1 MKIIC
6 TMEGDPGERLDA
18 ILEAFPVDV
27 SSTTSVKVP
36 GLRKDARIYKVDTEK
51 SPLIPEG
58 ADVGDPFIIDTKP
71 GREIACHPHLVGWE
85 LGVLCLDGAREF
97 HKAVDGLSMIRR
109 DGLAILHILRGA
121 PAYRL
126 AEVMQRWLPT
136 LSVRTEYRQDGY
148 RSHTEREI
156 GVTFRDYSAL
166 DSLEGSVET
175 LLIPDTYA
183 TGRSAEAALKDLF
196 NAGVE
201 PSKIVLYGFIAIPA
215 LIRLG
220 ALTSEHGIELVSF
233 AICDIAQLA
242 HNDYDMPL
250 YGLDESLCQATGDL
264 SHLGS
269 IVDTETLREMITSY
283 VVGLDQPGDWSE
295 RHLSLFDGHDGR
307 EGDVVGHL
315 RKSLGLIESLR
326 GINSG
331 QPWYDELHDSIAL
344 KEMEEIEKALLR
356 YV

>member
-1 MKIIC
+1 MQR
-6 TMEGDPGERLDA
+6 DPGERLDA
-18 ILEAFPVDV
+18 ILEEFPIDV
-27 SSTTSVKVP
+27 SSTTSVKVQ
-36 GLRKDARIYKVDTEK
+36 GLSQDTRVFKVDTEK

-58 ADVGDPFIIDTKP
+58 ADLGEPFIIDTKP

-85 LGVLCLDGAREF
+85 LGVLCLDCAREF
-97 HKAVDGLSMIRR
+97 HKAVDGLSMMSR

-121 PAYRL
+121 PGYRL
-126 AEVMQRWLPT
+126 AEVMQSRLPT

-148 RSHTEREI
+148 RSHTDREI

-166 DSLEGSVET
+166 DSLEECVSM
-175 LLIPDTYA
+175 LIIPDTYA

-201 PSKIVLYGFIAIPA
+201 PGKMILYGFIAIPA

-220 ALTSEHGIELVSF
+220 ALASEHGIELVSF

-250 YGLDESLCQATGDL
+250 YGLDESLYQATGEL

-269 IVDTETLREMITSY
+269 IVDAETLQGVLPSY
-283 VVGLDQPGDWSE
+283 VAGLDQPGDWSE
-295 RHLSLFDGHDGR
+295 RHISLFDGHGGD
-307 EGDVVGHL
+307 EGDIVGHL

-326 GINSG
+326 GINSR
-331 QPWYDELHDSIAL
+331 QAWYDELQDSITL
-344 KEMEEIEKALLR
+344 KEMEEIKKALLN
-356 YV
+356 YE